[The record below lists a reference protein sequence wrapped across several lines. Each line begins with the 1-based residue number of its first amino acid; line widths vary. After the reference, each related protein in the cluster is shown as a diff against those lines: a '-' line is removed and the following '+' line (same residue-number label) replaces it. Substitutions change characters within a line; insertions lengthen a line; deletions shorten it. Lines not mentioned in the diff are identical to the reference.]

1 MNVKI
6 SQAVALGIDIGTSGA
21 RASAIDRAGNSVGF
35 ASAPFASPEEMR
47 QPVCWW
53 NRVAEAVERLAKT
66 TELGSIEG
74 VAVDGTSGT
83 VLSLDRAGEPTGQV
97 LMYND
102 PCPDAAIVDSI
113 AKEAS
118 AGSTAVGANSGLA
131 RAIYL
136 SRIDGAHSVVHQA
149 DWILMKLGCPGRVS
163 DENNAL
169 KTGFDLE
176 AERWP
181 DWIEAAGM
189 DVSKL
194 PLVNRAGMKIAPVE
208 GFLRKVGL
216 ANSAWYHAGTTDG
229 CASFLATGASANGDA
244 VTALGSTIVLKLASD
259 APITAPEYGVYSH
272 RVGRFW
278 LVGGAS
284 NSGGNVMRAL
294 IGDDRLDELTEKID
308 PSRKLGLDFYPLL
321 RPGER
326 FPIND
331 PQYPPRLTPRPDDDS
346 EFLQAI
352 LEGMTEIERLGYQ
365 RLRELGAPTLTSL
378 RTVGGGARNHV
389 WTSMRARAM
398 GINTVAA
405 KSVEAAVGTAALVLS
420 RLDNTSA

>member
-1 MNVKI
+1 MNTKTGQPV
-6 SQAVALGIDIGTSGA
+6 VLGIDIGTSGA
-21 RASAIDRAGNSVGF
+21 RASVVDRAGKPVGF
-35 ASAPFASPEEMR
+35 AAAPFGSPDEMR
-47 QPVCWW
+47 QPSCWW
-53 NRVAEAVERLAKT
+53 NRVKEAIESLAKAT
-66 TELGSIEG
+66 DFSSIEG

-83 VLSLDRAGEPTGQV
+83 VMSLDRSDEPTGQV

-102 PCPDAAIVDSI
+102 PCPDSAVVDSI
-113 AKEAS
+113 AKKAP

-136 SRIDGAHSVVHQA
+136 SRKSGSHSIVHQA
-149 DWILMKLGCPGRVS
+149 DWILMKLGFAGRAS
-163 DENNAL
+163 DENNSL
-169 KTGFDLE
+169 KTGFDLDT
-176 AERWP
+176 ERWP

-194 PLVNRAGMKIAPVE
+194 PIVYRAGEKIAPVE
-208 GFLRKVGL
+208 GYMQALGL
-216 ANSAWYHAGTTDG
+216 PKSAWFHAGTTDG
-229 CASFLATGASANGDA
+229 CASFLATGASAIGDA

-259 APITAPEYGVYSH
+259 APINAPEYGVYSH

-284 NSGGNVMRAL
+284 NTGGNVVRAL
-294 IGDDRLDELTEKID
+294 IGDDRLDELTENID
-308 PSRKLGLDFYPLL
+308 PNRKLGLDFYPLL

-331 PQYPPRLTPRPDDDS
+331 PHYPPRLTPRPTNDS
-346 EFLQAI
+346 LFFHAI

-365 RLRELGAPTLTSL
+365 RLRELGAPALVSL
-378 RTVGGGARNHV
+378 RTVGGGTRNPV
-389 WTSMRARAM
+389 WTIMRARAM
-398 GINTVAA
+398 GVDTLAA

-420 RLDNTSA
+420 RSDNANG

>member
-1 MNVKI
+1 MSAKN
-6 SQAVALGIDIGTSGA
+6 SQPVALGIDIGTSGA
-21 RASAIDRAGNSVGF
+21 RATALDRAGNPLGF
-35 ASAPFASPEEMR
+35 AAAPFVSPDEMR
-47 QPVCWW
+47 QPACWW
-53 NRVAEAVERLAKT
+53 DRVKEAIERLAEAT
-66 TELGSIEG
+66 DFSSIEG

-83 VLSLDRAGEPTGQV
+83 VLSLDRANEPTGQV

-102 PCPDAAIVDSI
+102 PCPDAAIIESI
-113 AKEAS
+113 ASEAP
-118 AGSTAVGANSGLA
+118 ATSTAVGANSGLA

-136 SRIDGAHSVVHQA
+136 SRQDRAHAIVHQA

-169 KTGFDLE
+169 KTGFDLGTQ
-176 AERWP
+176 RWP

-194 PLVNRAGMKIAPVE
+194 PMVYRAGQKVAPVE
-208 GFLRKVGL
+208 GYLLELGL
-216 ANSAWYHAGTTDG
+216 AKSAWFHAGTTDG
-229 CASFLATGASANGDA
+229 CASFLATGASAIGDA

-259 APITAPEYGVYSH
+259 GPISAPEYGIYSH

-284 NSGGNVMRAL
+284 NSGGNVVRAL
-294 IGDDRLDELTEKID
+294 LGDDRLDELTRKID
-308 PSRKLGLDFYPLL
+308 PDRKLDLNYYPLL

-331 PQYPPRLTPRPDDDS
+331 PHYPPRLTPRPAEDHAY
-346 EFLQAI
+346 FQAI

-365 RLRELGAPTLTSL
+365 RLSELGAPAVTSL
-378 RTVGGGARNHV
+378 RTVGGGARNPV
-389 WTSMRARAM
+389 WTAMRARAM
-398 GINTVAA
+398 GVDTLAA
-405 KSVEAAVGTAALVLS
+405 NSVEAAVGTAALVLS
-420 RLDNTSA
+420 RLDGGNA